1 MPDSGLGPRPAHRLI
16 LGYLI
21 AIAVGALLLNS
32 PMAAGEN
39 GRVGLVDAI
48 FTATSA
54 VSVTGLAV
62 VDTGRDFSLF
72 GQAVIL
78 LLMQLGGLGVM
89 TFSTFLL
96 LGVRGRASMAVR
108 EATGEPLGSG
118 SGPRLRSTL
127 KSVFLLTVAFEL
139 LGAAV
144 LFADWSLSSGHAT
157 GGALQRAWH
166 AVFHSV
172 AAFCNAGFSTFG
184 NDNLTA
190 FRGCLT
196 TNLVIMVLIV
206 AGGLGFVSLLELGQ
220 LLPWT
225 RARGTRRVS
234 SHTWMAVTVSAV
246 LIVAGAALIY
256 VLEYRRTLAGM
267 PDGQKLLASLFQS
280 VTARTAGFN
289 TLNIGAMAAPTLFLL
304 IALMFVGASPCSTG
318 GGIKTTTIG
327 VLMATAWARMRGK
340 EEAQCFGRSV
350 PRETVVRAAM
360 LTVLSAAIVGAV
372 LLVLLSV
379 EPAEHLVPEAVN
391 EPVDKVEGGF
401 LRACFE
407 VVSAFGTVGL
417 STGITAGLSAF
428 GKLLISA
435 MMFIGRVGPLSLAI
449 ALSRA
454 TRQQLVK
461 LPESDVLIG

>member
-21 AIAVGALLLNS
+21 AIAVGALLLTLPVS
-32 PMAAGEN
+32 AGER

-62 VDTGRDFSLF
+62 VDTSRDFSFF
-72 GQAVIL
+72 GQLVIL

-96 LGVRGRASMAVR
+96 LGVSGRASMAVR
-108 EATGEPLGSG
+108 EATGEPLGAG
-118 SGPRLRSTL
+118 SGVRLRSTL
-127 KSVFLLTVAFEL
+127 KGVFLLTVAFE
-139 LGAAV
+139 AV
-144 LFADWSLSSGHAT
+144 
-157 GGALQRAWH
+157 GALLLFLTWTFGDGYPAGRGGLDRAWD
-166 AVFHSV
+166 AVFHSC
-172 AAFCNAGFSTFG
+172 AAFCNAGFSTFDKNLEVFQG
-184 NDNLTA
+184 NLA
-190 FRGCLT
+190 

-206 AGGLGFVSLLELGQ
+206 AGGLGFVSLLELGR
-220 LLPWT
+220 LLPW
-225 RARGTRRVS
+225 RDPRGARRIS

-246 LIVAGAALIY
+246 LIVAGAAIIY
-256 VLEYRRTLAGM
+256 VLEYRRTLAPL

-289 TLNIGAMAAPTLFLL
+289 TLDIGAMAAPTLFLL

-340 EEAQCFGRSV
+340 EEAHCFGRSV

-360 LTVLSAAIVGAV
+360 LTILSAAIIGLI
-372 LLVLLSV
+372 LLVLLGT
-379 EPAEHLVPEAVN
+379 EPAMNLGSVGEE
-391 EPVDKVEGGF
+391 DGF

-407 VVSAFGTVGL
+407 AVSAFGTVGL
-417 STGITAGLSAF
+417 STGITAKLSAL
-428 GKLLISA
+428 GKLLVA
-435 MMFIGRVGPLSLAI
+435 ALMFIGRVGPLSLAI
-449 ALSRA
+449 ALSRPS
-454 TRQQLVK
+454 RQQLVRM
-461 LPESDVLIG
+461 PESDILIG